1 MKLVELLYGV
11 IIFSVV
17 ISLLFTLA
25 GDFFKEGKVNDSGL
39 YSSLA
44 VDYKKFSEN
53 QVFKDSEIREIQG
66 ASDVGTASSTS
77 QDIFLLTGAIQGG
90 RLIINSIKNFD
101 NIANNISST
110 VLIGENAVPSP
121 YIDPRIIVTLKALV
135 VVLIVIISLQF
146 LRGFKL
152 ET

>member
-17 ISLLFTLA
+17 ISLLFLLA
-25 GDFFKEGKVNDSGL
+25 GDFFKEGKVDDSGL

-44 VDYKKFSEN
+44 VEYEGISKN
-53 QVFKDSEIREIQG
+53 QVFKDSDIREIQD
-66 ASDVGTASSTS
+66 ATDIGTASSET

-110 VLIGENAVPSP
+110 LDEGENTAAP